1 MISSSISIGSLN
13 KNQLADLLLTACNY
27 YQLQI
32 TSRHAQKCS
41 TYQENVARMQV
52 KYLLNVNSLGIIWS
66 SFLFLTLNKLLT
78 KTFLVTEVLF
88 YYFTDLLVIF
98 TSYKR

>member
-1 MISSSISIGSLN
+1 
-13 KNQLADLLLTACNY
+13 
-27 YQLQI
+27 
-32 TSRHAQKCS
+32 
-41 TYQENVARMQV
+41 MQV
-52 KYLLNVNSLGIIWS
+52 KYLLNVNSLGITWS